1 MTMRVASEHIQA
13 WIRTGKGFAL
23 PVEIAGRFG
32 QYLDGLPWCG
42 TGLDWSRITGKK
54 LALGTLNEEQMAA
67 WLASVPIG
75 QDPYLVFMY
84 APDEPC
90 LACESAFAFA
100 NLIRHSGKLRGSGMC
115 SEDPFTMELSSRT
128 LLTSPN
134 MTALTLSSLLN
145 SCEESP
151 ICWRDCNSLDS
162 GSRASGQVNQS
173 KPSPSRHQV
182 PLHHTHQSL
191 TTHAR

>member
-13 WIRTGKGFAL
+13 WIRTGKGFVL

-54 LALGTLNEEQMAA
+54 LVLGTLNEEQMAA

-75 QDPYLVFMY
+75 RDPYLVFMY

-100 NLIRHSGKLRGSGMC
+100 NIDQAFWKAPGKRYMFGRSIHDGIF
-115 SEDPFTMELSSRT
+115 E
-128 LLTSPN
+128 PN
-134 MTALTLSSLLN
+134 FAHFAEYDGADTFVAA
-145 SCEESP
+145 E
-151 ICWRDCNSLDS
+151 
-162 GSRASGQVNQS
+162 
-173 KPSPSRHQV
+173 
-182 PLHHTHQSL
+182 
-191 TTHAR
+191 